1 MLKVFCKKKLHICQ
15 NCDTC
20 KVSISSKPKDWW
32 GLGGGWYWLACSR
45 CRSVCDFDLRSEKES
60 WWLVTASSSFFNNP
74 LHHLLSRLGKQS
86 LLFAICSLCI
96 SLEKSCPCPSSL
108 AAWWGWAW
116 KLPIRRIVQTHNYP
130 DGEIKFTLLYGSVS
144 RTGQLVRIL
153 VEHLSR
159 ADSLYTS
166 FGSWE
171 RGAAAV
177 CFEIR
182 WCGWV
187 TG

>member
-1 MLKVFCKKKLHICQ
+1 MQSEYFIKAQRLVRIGWRLIL
-15 NCDTC
+15 TC
-20 KVSISSKPKDWW
+20 
-32 GLGGGWYWLACSR
+32 LACSR

-144 RTGQLVRIL
+144 RTGQLVRFL

-159 ADSLYTS
+159 ANSLYTS